1 VSALLILALLFSV
14 GALVAYDGLT
24 REPPE
29 LRERRTGLVA
39 RTSARLRLFLRA
51 AGVGASV
58 RTFVVYS
65 VGCGVGCAWLAQV
78 LLGWPVTTLVA
89 SVIGTGLLAA
99 LYAPRATRRRA
110 AERAALP
117 ELADQLRV
125 GFAAG
130 QSIEQRL
137 VGLAANGPEALRP
150 ELVRLVWRLRL
161 ADFDVAMRDFR
172 DRLADPLADEVC
184 AALILGHTLGSKEL
198 GSVLARLADTTRQRL
213 ALRQE
218 GIARQAQ
225 VRLSARYAV
234 IIPVLTLV
242 GIRILSPE
250 YLVIYDGPVGQLV
263 LLGCFAWLLTG
274 YGVLLWLGRLPD
286 ARRVLMR

>member
-1 VSALLILALLFSV
+1 MSALLILALLFSV
-14 GALVAYDGLT
+14 GAVVAYDGLT

-65 VGCGVGCAWLAQV
+65 VGCGLGCAWLAQV

-89 SVIGTGLLAA
+89 CVIGTGLLAT

-110 AERAALP
+110 AERTALP

-150 ELVRLVWRLRL
+150 EPR
-161 ADFDVAMRDFR
+161 A
-172 DRLADPLADEVC
+172 
-184 AALILGHTLGSKEL
+184 H
-198 GSVLARLADTTRQRL
+198 
-213 ALRQE
+213 
-218 GIARQAQ
+218 
-225 VRLSARYAV
+225 
-234 IIPVLTLV
+234 
-242 GIRILSPE
+242 
-250 YLVIYDGPVGQLV
+250 
-263 LLGCFAWLLTG
+263 AWE
-274 YGVLLWLGRLPD
+274 
-286 ARRVLMR
+286 